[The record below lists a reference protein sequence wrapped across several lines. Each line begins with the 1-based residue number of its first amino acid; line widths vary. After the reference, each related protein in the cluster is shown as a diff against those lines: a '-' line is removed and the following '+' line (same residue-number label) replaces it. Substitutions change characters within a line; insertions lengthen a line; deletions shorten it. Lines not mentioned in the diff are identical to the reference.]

1 MPLWKCSVPD
11 GPLKETTAA
20 CHPSI
25 QDASITKQC
34 VFANPDCLF
43 PGSRIDSTANV
54 YSLCALL
61 GDSAYLKSGPAEV
74 PGTRVIDLHGSLA
87 MVPLSEALL
96 REIQREWG
104 GSQGSTRI
112 QGVFEFLTPPVER
125 WVRAIS
131 EGSALAYIE
140 TEYFGGEGFER
151 SAVFRDSQVV
161 LGPLDGAGAIN
172 GALRALGVA
181 ARPGQ
186 EEFDVVGLGRHRSL
200 EEWLS
205 EA

>member
-1 MPLWKCSVPD
+1 MPD
-11 GPLKETTAA
+11 GPLKETTTA

-34 VFANPDCLF
+34 AFANPDCLF
-43 PGSRIDSTANV
+43 RDSRLDSTANV

-61 GDSAYLKSGPAEV
+61 GDSACLKSGLAEL
-74 PGTRVIDLHGSLA
+74 PGARVIDLQGLA

-96 REIQREWG
+96 REIQRQWR
-104 GSQGSTRI
+104 GSEGSTRVE
-112 QGVFEFLTPPVER
+112 GVFEFLTPPVES
-125 WVRAIS
+125 WVRALS
-131 EGSALAYIE
+131 KGSTLAYLE

-151 SAVFRDSQVV
+151 SVVFRDSHVL

-181 ARPGQ
+181 AKPGQ
-186 EEFDVVGLGRHRSL
+186 EEFDFVGLGRHRSL